1 MIDIKKIRK
10 AEGLTQQQMAEITG
24 VKRCS
29 IARLESGIVKYPT
42 IDLFCR
48 ILEPLGYTIEAVKKT
63 DENTERI

>member
-10 AEGLTQQQMAEITG
+10 AKGLTQQQMAELAG

-42 IDLFCR
+42 LDFIER
-48 ILEPLGYTIEAVKKT
+48 ILKPLGYTVEAVKKT
-63 DENTERI
+63 DEQTESI

>member
-10 AEGLTQQQMAEITG
+10 AEGLTQQQMAELAG

-42 IDLFCR
+42 LDYIER
-48 ILEPLGYTIEAVKKT
+48 ILKPIGYTIEAVKKS
-63 DENTERI
+63 DGNTESI